1 MQHKNYIIMKL
12 KTLSAVAIISAA
24 LVSCDNG
31 SDNNYH
37 AISIIRPTG
46 IAYADQQIDTL
57 TVQSTDSWT
66 ASVENDGNTKDW
78 FSPRE
83 FSKSVA
89 KNTVS
94 YNSFKLNLE
103 TNTTDSLR
111 KSYFVVKSN
120 GKTARKTYAQVPWL
134 NITNPGLVV
143 RLKDGTV
150 SSLYDTEHL
159 YELRAYFY
167 FNFPAAGGGNNL
179 QFTLYAQSAVISTT
193 DDWINLQEGSQYT
206 KTTTA
211 NRPEK
216 QPYIELTIPITV
228 VANPT
233 TAKRQGT
240 ITIKTSNGVNQTIT
254 IIQEKKNED

>member
-1 MQHKNYIIMKL
+1 MIMKL
-12 KTLSAVAIISAA
+12 RKISAIAIIAAA

-37 AISIIRPTG
+37 SVSIIRPTG

-57 TVQSTDSWT
+57 AVQSTDSWT
-66 ASVENDGNTKDW
+66 ASVENDENITDW
-78 FSPRE
+78 FTPRE

-89 KNTVS
+89 KNTLS
-94 YNSFKLNLE
+94 YDSFRLNLE
-103 TNTTDSLR
+103 ANTTDSLR

-134 NITNPGLVV
+134 NITNPSLVV

-167 FNFPAAGGGNNL
+167 FNIPATGGGNNL
-179 QFTLYAQSAVISTT
+179 QFTLYAQSAVISTA
-193 DDWINLQEGSQYT
+193 DDWINLQDGSQYT
-206 KTTTA
+206 KAINA

-216 QPYIELTIPITV
+216 QPHIELTIPITV
-228 VANPT
+228 AANPT
-233 TAKRQGT
+233 TKKRQGT

-254 IIQEKKNED
+254 IIQDKKSED